1 MDYTYS
7 PNWPRH
13 SILFFWILS
22 AKNKGFLNNRGR
34 ESLQQE
40 LAEKVKKKK
49 KIRGKAKMTEREDME
64 FLLPYN

>member
-1 MDYTYS
+1 M
-7 PNWPRH
+7 
-13 SILFFWILS
+13 
-22 AKNKGFLNNRGR
+22 NNRGR

>member
-7 PNWPRH
+7 PNWSRH
-13 SILFFWILS
+13 SILFLWILS
-22 AKNKGFLNNRGR
+22 AKNLNNRGR

-40 LAEKVKKKK
+40 LSEKVKK
-49 KIRGKAKMTEREDME
+49 KIRGKAKMTEKEDME